1 MGLLDDMAK
10 ANRDM
15 HTKPDGW
22 VTAKEYAGLACV
34 GMSKSKRT
42 LDGLAKGGTL
52 ETRQW
57 QDPATGKFSTIYG
70 EPV

>member
-10 ANRDM
+10 AARDQGR
-15 HTKPDGW
+15 KPNGW
-22 VTAKEYAGLACV
+22 VTAKEYAGLAGV